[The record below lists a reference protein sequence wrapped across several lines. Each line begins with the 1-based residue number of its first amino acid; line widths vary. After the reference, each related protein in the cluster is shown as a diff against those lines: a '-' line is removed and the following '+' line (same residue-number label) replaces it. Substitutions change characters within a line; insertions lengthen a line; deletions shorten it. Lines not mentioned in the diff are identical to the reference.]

1 VPVIDKDSIVTD
13 VVLASLAG
21 VSARRIRQLAEDGR
35 LERIGQNKYPLGAS
49 IRALLEDAAG
59 SGSALQRERTRKV
72 SADATREELE
82 LAKAMAEVAPID
94 EIARIWSRKFAVIR
108 QNLMTVPS
116 RVATR
121 IVGEKDERR
130 ITAVLKEE
138 ISDGLRRGAEAEID
152 LESEEHDEQESN

>member
-1 VPVIDKDSIVTD
+1 MPVIDKDSIVTD

-72 SADATREELE
+72 SADATRAELE

>member
-1 VPVIDKDSIVTD
+1 VKPDQIVTD
-13 VVLASLAG
+13 VELGALAG
-21 VSARRIRQLAEDGR
+21 VSARRIRQMAEDGR
-35 LERIGQNKYPLGAS
+35 LERIGQNKYPLGTS

-72 SADATREELE
+72 AADATRAELE

-94 EIARIWSRKFAVIR
+94 EIARAWSRKFAVIR

-152 LESEEHDEQESN
+152 LESEEHDEQESD